1 MYLTYYIFIVVI
13 EMGDFDF
20 MSSGLGDCEGGAY
33 EDKVKE
39 FITAMLSL
47 FISKALEN
55 SVKYVEICGRNGITK
70 LDLEMALKHQAS
82 EFFKNPNLNEEL
94 EEVKEEI
101 RQEMEDYDSEEYEY
115 EEEAEGSETEEGE
128 AEEGEAEEG
137 EAEGGETEEG
147 ETEAEGGEAEG
158 GEESEDDGD
167 YGRLS
172 MFEMDTIIEQI
183 KTEDANVTPFKRANL
198 REVEVEKR
206 NFVNDFHLR
215 TDNWDKWVPENDME
229 KAIFNAIETM
239 TSQF

>member
-1 MYLTYYIFIVVI
+1 
-13 EMGDFDF
+13 

-70 LDLEMALKHQAS
+70 QDLEMALKHQAS

-115 EEEAEGSETEEGE
+115 EEETEEGETEAEEGEAEGGE

-137 EAEGGETEEG
+137 EAEGGE
-147 ETEAEGGEAEG
+147 AEGGEAETG
-158 GEESEDDGD
+158 EGEESEDDGD

>member
-1 MYLTYYIFIVVI
+1 
-13 EMGDFDF
+13 MGDFDF

-55 SVKYVEICGRNGITK
+55 SVQYVEICDRNGITK
-70 LDLEMALKHQAS
+70 LDLEMALKYQAS
-82 EFFKNPNLNEEL
+82 EFFKNPNLNAEL

-101 RQEMEDYDSEEYEY
+101 RQEMEEYDSEDYEDEDY
-115 EEEAEGSETEEGE
+115 AEAETEDGEAEEVGEAEDSEAEEVGE
-128 AEEGEAEEG
+128 AEEGSEAE
-137 EAEGGETEEG
+137 TED
-147 ETEAEGGEAEG
+147 A
-158 GEESEDDGD
+158 EDDC
-167 YGRLS
+167 GRLS
-172 MFEMDTIIEQI
+172 MFEMDNIFQQI
-183 KTEDANVTPFKRANL
+183 QTEDENVTPFKRANL

-206 NFVNDFHLR
+206 NFIQDFHQR
-215 TDNWDKWVPENDME
+215 TDNWGSWVPENDME

>member
-1 MYLTYYIFIVVI
+1 
-13 EMGDFDF
+13 MGDFDF

-55 SVKYVEICGRNGITK
+55 SVQYVEICDRNGITK
-70 LDLEMALKHQAS
+70 QDLEMALKYQAS
-82 EFFKNPNLNEEL
+82 EFFKNPNLNAEL

-101 RQEMEDYDSEEYEY
+101 RQEMAEYDSEDYEDEDY
-115 EEEAEGSETEEGE
+115 AEAETEEAEAETED
-128 AEEGEAEEG
+128 A
-137 EAEGGETEEG
+137 
-147 ETEAEGGEAEG
+147 
-158 GEESEDDGD
+158 EDDC
-167 YGRLS
+167 GRLS
-172 MFEMDTIIEQI
+172 MFEMDNIFQQI
-183 KTEDANVTPFKRANL
+183 QTEDENVTPFKRANL

-206 NFVNDFHLR
+206 NFIQDFHQR
-215 TDNWDKWVPENDME
+215 TDNWGSWVPENDME